1 MKENIKHL
9 KLTNND
15 EIVFELVSYP
25 DSDESD
31 EIVIKRA
38 LKIITVEDYFRGF
51 RFFAFRPWLSFQD
64 DMSSL
69 QSLNAS
75 HIVVTASPSPDMLKY
90 YKATIRAIT
99 QKSRNMVTE
108 EEHMRI

>member
-15 EIVFELVSYP
+15 EIVCEIVSFP
-25 DSDESD
+25 DNDESD

-51 RFFAFRPWLSFQD
+51 RFLHSDHGYRFKMILPLYN
-64 DMSSL
+64 L
-69 QSLNAS
+69 
-75 HIVVTASPSPDMLKY
+75 
-90 YKATIRAIT
+90 
-99 QKSRNMVTE
+99 
-108 EEHMRI
+108 